1 MPNAKI
7 AVWLAGLGMALLL
20 LLFVVLAVHAQAPAD
35 QQDGDDAIESQGLAD
50 PAPNGF
56 SVIYTFTGARDI
68 QYPNPENPENK
79 ENIAATVVHCTNI
92 GDLLTQMRVEIYDYN
107 DNYTLSVTEII
118 TPNYTLT
125 FTTQD
130 VALYTWDAI
139 IARTVTDQTSNID
152 QGSGRIM
159 VDNPAANVICTAQV
173 LDPLGNP
180 PSYVVKL
187 TLYDAYGNF
196 AGDKP
201 ASVFLPVILKQ

>member
-1 MPNAKI
+1 
-7 AVWLAGLGMALLL
+7 MALLL
-20 LLFVVLAVHAQAPAD
+20 LLFAAATAFAQAPAD
-35 QQDGDDAIESQGLAD
+35 QQDGGGAIESQGLAD
-50 PAPNGF
+50 PAPSGYTVF
-56 SVIYTFTGARDI
+56 YTFTGARDI
-68 QYPNPENPENK
+68 QYPNPENSENK
-79 ENIAATVVHCTNI
+79 ENIAATVIHCTNT

-107 DNYTLSVTEII
+107 DNYTLSVTETI

-130 VALYTWDAI
+130 VALYTWDALI
-139 IARTVTDQTSNID
+139 TGTVAGRTSNID

-196 AGDKP
+196 AGDKR